1 MEKLICWLMD
11 YLGKQPLPAEEYIH
25 GIGSRV
31 MFLLKHLKGRGLYL
45 GDDRRIVLAACL
57 SDFHDIGKSCIPTE
71 ILKKP
76 SGRGKSFCSFS
87 SGPKSRTP
95 SPSRV
100 GITEM
105 CRVSIKSVSISWRTI
120 LTPPQIQMPFPTS
133 SRSLCTRPTAG
144 HSCGAALRHKT
155 PVLRSSCPWEICWDP
170 VFRRNECL

>member
-1 MEKLICWLMD
+1 MD

-76 SGRGKSFCSFS
+76 SGRGK
-87 SGPKSRTP
+87 
-95 SPSRV
+95 
-100 GITEM
+100 
-105 CRVSIKSVSISWRTI
+105 
-120 LTPPQIQMPFPTS
+120 PQS
-133 SRSLCTRPTAG
+133 
-144 HSCGAALRHKT
+144 
-155 PVLRSSCPWEICWDP
+155 
-170 VFRRNECL
+170 